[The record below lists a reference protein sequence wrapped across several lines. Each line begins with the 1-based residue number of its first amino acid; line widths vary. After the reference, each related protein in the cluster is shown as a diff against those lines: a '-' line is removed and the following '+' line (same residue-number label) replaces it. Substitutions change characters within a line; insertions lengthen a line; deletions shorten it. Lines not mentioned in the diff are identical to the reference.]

1 MKKDEFKGGPLRPA
15 GTSPKYDRS
24 TVVFGGRV
32 PERMRVVGRVGVE
45 ITVMNRTQPKDSAHR
60 RVLFTC
66 YFLLIT
72 SPKHF
77 ASLLF
82 MLDSPHT
89 AY

>member
-1 MKKDEFKGGPLRPA
+1 MMNAKAAPSALA

-24 TVVFGGRV
+24 TVVFGG
-32 PERMRVVGRVGVE
+32 GRVGVE
-45 ITVMNRTQPKDSAHR
+45 TTVINQAQPEDSAHR

-72 SPKHF
+72 SSKHF

-89 AY
+89 VY